1 MDRLRESLEKL
12 REKLKEDKAL
22 SSDKWNQYAQKY
34 YYYSSVTIQ
43 THMKVKDWEE
53 LKEEISVDDNE
64 RSITRRIER
73 ARKKL
78 HKSIQET
85 GLNSYKTIEMSR
97 QINILINRYYKT
109 NRNERRGRHYEE
121 DSFMEAMY
129 NRSYEHLK
137 NIATIEDFPSIEK
150 WNQYARKNKCLNS
163 QSMQYIAGM
172 NWHKIRDKIKN
183 NMIFQKYEKY
193 QKI

>member
-150 WNQYARKNKCLNS
+150 WNQYARKIS
-163 QSMQYIAGM
+163 
-172 NWHKIRDKIKN
+172 
-183 NMIFQKYEKY
+183 
-193 QKI
+193 